1 VPILGIWGLD
11 DIDSGRL
18 NAKSGF
24 VGLSNLNFICE
35 GDDAGKRS
43 QEFNRFALS
52 KAPIEGGRRVSHTA
66 KLSVLLLKALAPR
79 DLDYPECGYR

>member
-1 VPILGIWGLD
+1 MQD

-35 GDDAGKRS
+35 GDDAGEHG
-43 QEFNRFALS
+43 QEFMCFALL
-52 KAPIEGGRRVSHTA
+52 KASIEGGWRVRHTA
-66 KLSVLLLKALAPR
+66 ALAVVLRKALALR
-79 DLDYPECGYR
+79 DLDCPECGYR

>member
-1 VPILGIWGLD
+1 MQG

-35 GDDAGKRS
+35 GDDAGERS

-52 KAPIEGGRRVSHTA
+52 KASIEGGRRVSHTA
-66 KLSVLLLKALAPR
+66 KLSVLLRKALAPR
-79 DLDYPECGYR
+79 DFDYPECGYR